1 MAFSKKKR
9 SKKTET
15 AEEFVQPQKLSTTAP
30 EKKTAS
36 VSLSSALSG
45 QEKIALL
52 AYTYWEQRGRP
63 SGSPDE
69 DWFRAEQEI
78 HSRINVAE

>member
-1 MAFSKKKR
+1 MAFNKKKR
-9 SKKTET
+9 AKKTGT
-15 AEEFVQPQKLSTTAP
+15 AEELVQPQKPSAIAS

-36 VSLSSALSG
+36 ESLNFAVSG

-63 SGSPDE
+63 GGSPDE

-78 HSRINVAE
+78 HNRMNVAD